1 MLSAALSGLVFIC
14 NFLGDMFLPS
24 SCLLMVGNGLEIPFF
39 QTFQKFRFKKHII
52 FPKHDLILILFFQ
65 KLNDCF
71 SIPSYVART
80 NGAIFKTYFLPLNHN
95 HEFDN
100 PLK

>member
-1 MLSAALSGLVFIC
+1 
-14 NFLGDMFLPS
+14 
-24 SCLLMVGNGLEIPFF
+24 MVGNGFGISFFKTFPEI
-39 QTFQKFRFKKHII
+39 RFKKHII
-52 FPKHDLILILFFQ
+52 FPEHDLILILFLK

-71 SIPSYVART
+71 SISSYVANT
-80 NGAIFKTYFLPLNHN
+80 NVTIFRTYFLPLNDN